1 MTFVRSHANAEGA
14 SRLPSLPVRILRAAG
29 NLFVFLF
36 ISSLT
41 AEERARQKATGQAP
55 VFNMPS
61 GEGDPWPSCLFDQYW
76 PR

>member
-1 MTFVRSHANAEGA
+1 MSLLPRHADRGGA
-14 SRLPSLPVRILRAAG
+14 LRLRSLPMGIARAIG
-29 NLFVFLF
+29 DLFVLLF

-55 VFNMPS
+55 VFNMLP
-61 GEGDPWPSCLFDQYW
+61 GEDPWPSCLFDQYW

>member
-1 MTFVRSHANAEGA
+1 MSVLRLHADSGGAVRL
-14 SRLPSLPVRILRAAG
+14 RSLAIGIARAVG

-41 AEERARQKATGQAP
+41 AKERVRQKATGEAP
-55 VFNMPS
+55 VFNMLP
-61 GEGDPWPSCLFDQYW
+61 GEDPWPSCLFDQYW